1 MGLTQLIQGLPG
13 SSPALREL
21 ATRGTR
27 HSYKKGRLLIEEGD
41 GGDAIY
47 IVLSGALRVYS
58 ADVHSGREI
67 TFGTYGPGEYVGEMS
82 LDGGLRSANVEALQ
96 TTECVL
102 IARQTLQVFIT
113 QRPEFAF
120 ELLAKVIRRARAATL
135 SMRQLALNDVY
146 GRLRLQLE
154 SLAMS
159 PPAGQAHT
167 QAGGE
172 QRWVRPKPTH
182 RDLSQVIGCSR
193 EMVSRLMKD
202 LERGGHITSLDDA
215 YCLHGVLP
223 MRW

>member
-1 MGLTQLIQGLPG
+1 MGLQPLIQALPG

-21 ATRGTR
+21 AARGTR
-27 HSYKKGRLLIEEGD
+27 HIYKKGRLLIEEGD

-58 ADVHSGREI
+58 ADAHSGREI
-67 TFGTYGPGEYVGEMS
+67 TYGTYGPGEYVGEMS
-82 LDGGLRSANVEALQ
+82 LDGGLRSANVEAMQ

-102 IARQTLQVFIT
+102 IARQTLQTFIT

-135 SMRQLALNDVY
+135 STRQMALNDVY

-154 SLAMS
+154 SLAVNEPRS
-159 PPAGQAHT
+159 ESESEH
-167 QAGGE
+167 
-172 QRWVRPKPTH
+172 RWVHPKPTH
-182 RDLSQVIGCSR
+182 LDLSQAIGCSR

-202 LERGGHITSLDDA
+202 LERGGHITSLDNA
-215 YCLHGVLP
+215 YRLHGVLP